1 MKKFLAAVS
10 VAMLMATN
18 AIASTIATV
27 NLDGVTVDGGTTTT
41 LTQTAGVG
49 TVTDIAFDI
58 QVLHL
63 SPSWGSETQVSIQ
76 APDGSKFSFGGNS
89 SSSFGFGS
97 GSGIFSFVGSFA
109 VAATSAAGNWVF
121 SFNDSFPDAVNPNYV
136 FLRPSSISLNGVSP
150 VPLPAAGFLLMGAL
164 GGLGLMRRRRK
175 AA

>member
-27 NLDGVTVDGGTTTT
+27 NLDGVAVDGGTTTT

-164 GGLGLMRRRRK
+164 GGLGLMRWRRQ